1 MGRAPHAAWS
11 SESASDG
18 GCKVLRYWRSKA
30 RKAASTVGPKPAIP
44 SRTVRPRRATQTPE
58 RVKSRGRR
66 TAEGLPGCAKKYN
79 SIRSF
84 TADLLRFLSLIS
96 YKNAGRDAGGFIF
109 FAITAEKKFKAIHAL
124 FSRIAFLLS
133 GGVLNAPPQQKG
145 TRKRKGI

>member
-11 SESASDG
+11 SEGASDG
-18 GCKVLRYWRSKA
+18 GCKALIYWKSKA
-30 RKAASTVGPKPAIP
+30 RNAASTVGPKPAIP

-96 YKNAGRDAGGFIF
+96 YKNAGGDAGGFIF
-109 FAITAEKKFKAIHAL
+109 SPAQRKSFTAIHAL
-124 FSRIAFLLS
+124 FSPISFLLS
-133 GGVLNAPPQQKG
+133 GGVLNTPPEHKG